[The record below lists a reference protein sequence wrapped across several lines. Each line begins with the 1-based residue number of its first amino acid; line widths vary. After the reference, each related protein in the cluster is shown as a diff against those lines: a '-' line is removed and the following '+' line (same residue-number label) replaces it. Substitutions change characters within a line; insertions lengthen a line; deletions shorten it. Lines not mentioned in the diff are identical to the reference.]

1 MRIPIHPTLPRPALV
16 LMGLVAAAVA
26 LQAAEPT
33 VTVFTGA
40 RLIDGTGKP
49 PLEEAT
55 LVVRGDR
62 IVAVG
67 TAAATAGAVPVGATL
82 IDEKGTTIIP
92 GLISAHS
99 HLGLVKGATTASA
112 ENYTREN
119 VAAQL
124 ARYEG
129 EGVTAVMSLGVNQ
142 DILYQWRDEQRA
154 GKLPGADIFSADRGL
169 GVGGGVPPFP
179 LPPDQVYRP
188 KDAEE
193 ARADVREMAGRHPDL
208 VKLWLDDSFGTMPKM
223 APDIF
228 RAAIDEAHRQGLRVA
243 AHMFYLADAKAL
255 VAAGVDI
262 LAHSVRDKPVDD
274 ELISAMKTGKVLYIP
289 TLALDES
296 QFVYAEHPAWMD
308 DRIFTAA
315 VDPALLATW
324 LSPAYR
330 EKTASSQSTARNR
343 RAFDLALRNVKTLHD
358 AGISVAM
365 GTDSGA
371 MPTRIAGFGEHR
383 ELQLLVRAGLTPAQA
398 LVCATAH
405 SAEVIGQAND
415 RGTLQAGK
423 RADFVV
429 LNGNPLDDI
438 RNTTRLA
445 MIWHGGKAVVPLTQR
460 SDTPA
465 AAP

>member
-1 MRIPIHPTLPRPALV
+1 MNTPAFLPSPRRLLALI
-16 LMGLVAAAVA
+16 GLAVVTA
-26 LQAAEPT
+26 SLHAAEPG
-33 VTVFTGA
+33 VTVLTGA

-49 PLEEAT
+49 PFEEAT
-55 LVVRGDR
+55 LIIKGDR

-67 TAAATAGAVPVGATL
+67 TADALAGAVPPGAKI
-82 IDEKGTTIIP
+82 IDEKGMTIIP

-99 HLGLVKGATTASA
+99 HLGLVKGASTASA
-112 ENYTREN
+112 ENYTRDN

-124 ARYEG
+124 ARYEA

-142 DILYQWRDEQRA
+142 DVLYQWRDEQRA
-154 GKLPGADIFSADRGL
+154 GKLPGADIFTADRGM

-179 LPPDQVYRP
+179 VPGGQVYRP
-188 KDAEE
+188 KDADE
-193 ARADVREMAGRHPDL
+193 ARADVREMAARHPDL
-208 VKLWLDDSFGTMPKM
+208 VKLWLDDNFGTMPKM
-223 APDIF
+223 APAIF
-228 RAAIDEAHRQGLRVA
+228 DAAIDEAHHQGLRVA
-243 AHMFYLADAKAL
+243 AHEFYLADAKAL
-255 VAAGVDI
+255 VAAGVDV

-274 ELISAMKTGKVLYIP
+274 ELISAMKIHHVAYIP

-308 DRIFTAA
+308 DPIFTAA
-315 VDPALLATW
+315 VDPALLAMW

-330 EKTASSQSTARNR
+330 EKIASSQSTGRNR
-343 RAFDLALRNVKTLHD
+343 RAFDMAMRNVKTLHD
-358 AGISVAM
+358 AGIFIAM

-383 ELQLLVRAGLTPAQA
+383 ELQLLVKAGLKPAEA
-398 LVCATAH
+398 LVCGTAH
-405 SAEVIGQAND
+405 SAEVIGQGND

-429 LNGNPLDDI
+429 LAGNPLDDI
-438 RNTTRLA
+438 HNTTRLA
-445 MIWHGGKAVVPLTQR
+445 MVWHGGTPVVPLTQR
-460 SDTPA
+460 TGSTA